1 MLAAVGAVVFHLAVL
16 RRLPASTRGCIP
28 FLESQVARVGVW
40 ASLVLAAVAVPR
52 LLLQAQA
59 FTDAGDPVWP
69 MAVKVLGTTWGRAW
83 MLQAAGTIVALAGF
97 VLAWR
102 VYRVGWKL
110 ALGALI
116 MVALAAA
123 CMGHPIAS
131 PRLPWAAVAGDVIHL
146 ASVGAWV
153 GSLFILA
160 RIGFSA
166 DIRSEGGGTMAS
178 LLAAFHDV
186 ALWSAGIA
194 VATGVFSVL
203 IRIAHLSALLR
214 SMYGTVLFV
223 KIGVVAVVLTFGAY
237 NSRSA
242 VRRAQNGQVRSV
254 MLSLVAEL
262 LFVVVTVAVTA
273 ALVGTDPPG

>member
-1 MLAAVGAVVFHLAVL
+1 MLVAVGAVAFHFAVL
-16 RRLPASTRGCIP
+16 RRLPASARGGIP
-28 FLESQVARVGVW
+28 LLESQVARVGLW
-40 ASLVLAAVAVPR
+40 ASVVLAAVAVPR

-59 FTDAGDPVWP
+59 FVDAGDPVWP
-69 MAVKVLGTTWGRAW
+69 MAVKVLGTTWGRGW
-83 MLQAAGTIVALAGF
+83 MLQAAATIVALTGF

-123 CMGHPIAS
+123 CM
-131 PRLPWAAVAGDVIHL
+131 
-146 ASVGAWV
+146 GAWV

-186 ALWSAGIA
+186 ALWSAGVA

-203 IRIAHLSALLR
+203 VRIPHLSALLR
-214 SMYGTVLFV
+214 SMYGTMLFV
-223 KIGVVAVVLTFGAY
+223 KIGVVAVVMTFGAY
-237 NSRSA
+237 NSRTA

-254 MLSLVAEL
+254 MLSLAGEV

-273 ALVGTDPPG
+273 VLVGTDPPG